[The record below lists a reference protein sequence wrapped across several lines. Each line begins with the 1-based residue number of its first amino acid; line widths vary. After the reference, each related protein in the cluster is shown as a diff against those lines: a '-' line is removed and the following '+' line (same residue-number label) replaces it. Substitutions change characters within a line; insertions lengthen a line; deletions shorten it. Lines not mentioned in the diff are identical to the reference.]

1 MKKLTA
7 LMLSS
12 AMMLSLAACGGSA
25 STETVSSEAAS
36 SEAAS
41 SEAVSTEEAASADAA
56 ALTTVNAGK
65 LLHLPRRLMEPGL
78 IAGIVVA
85 TEVEERGALSHA
97 REPPPLVRAIY
108 NNVPQP
114 PLRVNAARGARRL
127 LEIGRAHV

>member
-1 MKKLTA
+1 MKKITA

-56 ALTTVNAGK
+56 AVTTVNAGK
-65 LLHLPRRLMEPGL
+65 LTKSVFY
-78 IAGIVVA
+78 AWS
-85 TEVEERGALSHA
+85 EEA
-97 REPPPLVRAIY
+97 RKKKEDCDNGTITPEDFSRWLK
-108 NNVPQP
+108 
-114 PLRVNAARGARRL
+114 
-127 LEIGRAHV
+127 ES